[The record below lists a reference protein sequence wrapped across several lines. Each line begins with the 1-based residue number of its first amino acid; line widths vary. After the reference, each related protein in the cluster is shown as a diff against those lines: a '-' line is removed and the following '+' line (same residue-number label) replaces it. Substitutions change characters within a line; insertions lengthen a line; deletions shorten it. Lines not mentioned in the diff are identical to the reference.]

1 MDFDV
6 DEVINAEAAEKI
18 LAEVAGK
25 DRVKIMRDVG
35 FDLSAFSAAGSPR
48 PLR

>member
-25 DRVKIMRDVG
+25 DRERDHARCG
-35 FDLSAFSAAGSPR
+35 F
-48 PLR
+48 